1 MIRGALCIVIILALI
16 VPVVA
21 DTSSQPW
28 SWNTYHGTI
37 VWQVTVKEDDSACDN
52 GVSTNQ
58 YSVPIQYN
66 LTTAVMGDVGHGV
79 AEGSFISGNILHIP
93 GRTVDDP
100 PGTSTLSAYDVFF
113 TTDCSAF
120 AAKYS
125 WTYSDRYG
133 SCSGT
138 TTLAGANSNGCP
150 MYGSVTLQSDIAA
163 ARYDFNNDLDV
174 RLDRDTITHQLE
186 AKQISPDEANA
197 RISQDNA
204 RITAMDQKLE
214 GEYKAILSKDPT
226 NFDANT
232 GLAELKKNQGK
243 WDEFILYMN
252 TALANTAVSES
263 RAQDIRNRI
272 IRENNM
278 GTWPTPDN
286 SILIETLGP
295 DVRTSAQNVYGQN
308 LQKATTGTVDLD
320 NLRYIFTYQGGKDFL
335 KTLGSPGGE

>member
-1 MIRGALCIVIILALI
+1 
-16 VPVVA
+16 
-21 DTSSQPW
+21 
-28 SWNTYHGTI
+28 
-37 VWQVTVKEDDSACDN
+37 
-52 GVSTNQ
+52 
-58 YSVPIQYN
+58 
-66 LTTAVMGDVGHGV
+66 
-79 AEGSFISGNILHIP
+79 
-93 GRTVDDP
+93 
-100 PGTSTLSAYDVFF
+100 
-113 TTDCSAF
+113 
-120 AAKYS
+120 
-125 WTYSDRYG
+125 
-133 SCSGT
+133 
-138 TTLAGANSNGCP
+138 